1 MTGRRHFFS
10 NQIEQW
16 FEVPQCVVRTSP
28 CSPVRSPPPRSGTY
42 LPLSSFSAD
51 EHGEC
56 LPVSTGSVRG
66 ISTPPSLNGSMVG
79 QSGMRTRAARL
90 WRRGSSCCSFSL
102 VCVRS
107 AVCCYGWLASTCL
120 QEQPTP
126 QLVIVPW
133 RWERSAVLYGALFH
147 GSRWSSAAVQLKN
160 MCQAVLCF
168 GQATTSVAPGQRHCA
183 SFCRVQYSPHYST
196 YFQCMQLATRQCAM
210 QQNFCSFFVLLF
222 QNSYGCAH
230 KEKLL

>member
-1 MTGRRHFFS
+1 MGRAVTGRRHFFS

-16 FEVPQCVVRTSP
+16 FEVPQCVVRASP

-102 VCVRS
+102 LLRVAGINVPPGAVHSSTRHSSLAVGEKCSALWCSLSREQVVIRCGAAQKHVPGSSVLWPGDDECCPRS
-107 AVCCYGWLASTCL
+107 TPLCL
-120 QEQPTP
+120 LLP
-126 QLVIVPW
+126 
-133 RWERSAVLYGALFH
+133 SAVLTSLQYIFPVH
-147 GSRWSSAAVQLKN
+147 AARN
-160 MCQAVLCF
+160 PPMCHAAKLLQF
-168 GQATTSVAPGQRHCA
+168 
-183 SFCRVQYSPHYST
+183 
-196 YFQCMQLATRQCAM
+196 
-210 QQNFCSFFVLLF
+210 FCSFVPKFIWLC
-222 QNSYGCAH
+222 S
-230 KEKLL
+230 